1 MVARDRIEPSKHPY
15 NASEKL
21 PSGIYPPSMSTSA
34 ITCSMTL
41 ADRNQWSQARL

>member
-1 MVARDRIEPSKHPY
+1 MVARDRIEPSKHLY

-21 PSGIYPPSMSTSA
+21 TSGIYLASMSASA

-41 ADRNQWSQARL
+41 ADRNHLNQARL